1 MEPIDLD
8 YSKLN
13 NLLLAELKS
22 FAKNDVELEEVDA
35 SHEEI
40 SFSFKPKRYP
50 SDEELKSMNSA
61 YSIKIGDKLYVEV
74 NTGFYQ
80 YRVQKNGNISYIN
93 IGTKRLPF
101 KSLSLQFYHNDM
113 LLCKADWACVFN
125 SAGNEQEHPQP
136 HWHFDPEQ
144 IFPKGEE
151 EKTNSDGKD
160 VPRFTEVLRNE
171 KPAAIPAFKPKEAQE
186 VEKEST
192 SKIAYPLVKIH
203 FATSSKWPDNDNE
216 NSDITEDRLKHWFKH
231 CISSILTEHQQ
242 YV

>member
-8 YSKLN
+8 FSKLN
-13 NLLLAELKS
+13 NLLLAELKR
-22 FAKNDVELEEVDA
+22 FATNDIELEEHD
-35 SHEEI
+35 SSQEER

-50 SDEELKSMNSA
+50 SEEELKSMNSS
-61 YSIKIGDKLYVEV
+61 YSIKIGNKLYVEV
-74 NTGFYQ
+74 NTSFYQ
-80 YRVQKNGNISYIN
+80 YKLQRDGKKNLIKFGKKQI
-93 IGTKRLPF
+93 PF

-144 IFPKGEE
+144 IFQKE
-151 EKTNSDGKD
+151 EKEKTDSDGKG

-171 KPAAIPAFKPKEAQE
+171 KPVAIPVFKPKETQE

-203 FATSSKWPDNDNE
+203 FATSSNWPDNDNE
-216 NSDITEDRLKHWFKH
+216 NPDISEENLKHWFTH
-231 CISSILTEHQQ
+231 CISSIQTEHQQ